1 MTEMWELGKTTRL
14 AVDHFTDNGAYLR
27 HADDHSEKPE
37 TVLLPNR
44 YIPEGTKTGS
54 ELEVFLYR
62 DSEDRPIA
70 TTDRPLI
77 EAGGMAQLKVKAVTK
92 IGAFLDW

>member
-1 MTEMWELGKTTRL
+1 MWELGKTTRL
-14 AVDHFTDNGAYLR
+14 TVDHFTDNGAYLR
-27 HADDHSEKPE
+27 HGDDLSEKPE

-62 DSEDRPIA
+62 DFSSILNSFS
-70 TTDRPLI
+70 LI
-77 EAGGMAQLKVKAVTK
+77 
-92 IGAFLDW
+92 ISDFIFLLPSRCCWVVA